1 MVIKMTKSILGTITK
16 EKYWLLH
23 TILFNI
29 PEVTNMNNDKC
40 TRTRETEQALA
51 VGTNVD
57 KMTNPAARM
66 ETMFDKREY
75 A

>member
-1 MVIKMTKSILGTITK
+1 
-16 EKYWLLH
+16 
-23 TILFNI
+23 
-29 PEVTNMNNDKC
+29 MNSDKC

-66 ETMFDKREY
+66 ETMLDKREY
-75 A
+75 AYQKIVIS